1 MKILF
6 LTSTLPRFDADQ
18 QAPFVLQQAAAWK
31 VKRPNDEVHIL
42 APHDAVAARHE
53 WLGDVEIHRF
63 QYFIPE
69 SLQALA
75 YPAILPNVKRN
86 PLLALQIPPFMWA
99 EYYFAKRIVREHG
112 IELIYAHWVM
122 PQGLVARWLLRATG
136 VPYVIQNHS
145 SDVSVFSK
153 FGAPGKSVARKIIRD
168 AAAMFCVNRRQ
179 KDDALNLFDGHDR
192 SDIAKKITVLPMGVS
207 LDVASLRSRAGSAYR
222 YQLGTISRLSRK
234 KGIDLFIAAAKR
246 LSEPVAVG
254 IAGDGED
261 RDVLKAMTESNAID
275 FPGFLFGAD
284 KLRFF
289 EDTKFM
295 VFPSVSAGDDVEGL
309 PVALLEALCSG
320 KVVIAS
326 RDTNVQ
332 MLPEWERIKD
342 DIFFLADP
350 RDLDSFAHTLQR
362 MLQLTPAEI
371 AARSKRLSAVMSRYL
386 WDNLIGEFLASLGS
400 PGQPLA
406 KISD

>member
-6 LTSTLPRFDADQ
+6 LTSTLPRFAADL

-31 VKRPNDEVHIL
+31 VKRPDDEVHIL
-42 APHDAVAARHE
+42 APHDAAAARHE

-75 YPAILPNVKRN
+75 YPAIMPNVKRN
-86 PLLALQIPPFMWA
+86 PLLALQIPPFVWA
-99 EYYFAKRIVREHG
+99 EYHVAKRLVREQG
-112 IELIYAHWVM
+112 FDLIYAHWVM
-122 PQGLVARWLLRATG
+122 PQGLVAHWLLRATG

-145 SDVSVFSK
+145 SDLSVFAR
-153 FGAPGKSVARKIIRD
+153 FGAPGKSVARKIIQD

-179 KDDALNLFDGHDR
+179 KDYALTLFDAPDQA
-192 SDIAKKITVLPMGVS
+192 DISEKITVLPMGVS
-207 LDVASLRSRAGSAYR
+207 LDVASLRNRTRKAHR

-261 RDVLKAMTESNAID
+261 LDDLKAMTESDAIH

-326 RDTNVQ
+326 RDTNVE
-332 MLPEWERIKD
+332 MLPEWDRIKD

-350 RDLDSFAHTLQR
+350 LDLDSFADTLRR
-362 MLQLTPAEI
+362 MLQLTPPEV
-371 AARSKRLSAVMSRYL
+371 AARSKRLRAVMSRYL
-386 WDNLIGEFLASLGS
+386 WDNLIEEFLASPGL